1 MFLKKAKKIT
11 KFIDYNLHFP
21 GDYLFQ
27 GASTTSQC
35 CCENRNKAH
44 EKAQRT
50 MPHTSAHKSKLKPH
64 CTLNWPPDG
73 MTIPKSLKGDQE
85 LPVFQTN
92 VSHCAFNLKAKH

>member
-1 MFLKKAKKIT
+1 
-11 KFIDYNLHFP
+11 
-21 GDYLFQ
+21 
-27 GASTTSQC
+27 
-35 CCENRNKAH
+35 
-44 EKAQRT
+44 

-73 MTIPKSLKGDQE
+73 KTIPKSLKEDQE